1 MKGAHAREM
10 TGVLV
15 TRGGEGRGR
24 VREREKEEQ
33 GGNLFLRTGSESED
47 EREGVGPREEH
58 GREVEEHGFG
68 GVVWF
73 HSWPGPCFH
82 STDDYRVFPFS

>member
-1 MKGAHAREM
+1 MTGACARDM

-15 TRGGEGRGR
+15 TGGGEGRGR
-24 VREREKEEQ
+24 VREQEKEERE
-33 GGNLFLRTGSESED
+33 GNLFLRTGSESED

-58 GREVEEHGFG
+58 GREVEEYGFW
-68 GVVWF
+68 GVVLF

-82 STDDYRVFPFS
+82 STDDY